1 MNSLDLLYK
10 WAPIQ
15 LPNEMSLEAIK
26 QLEIKFY
33 EMGIR
38 TRLDLE
44 QAETA
49 LLVPLK
55 DYDVAKE
62 VVEGSVKAVYTNHQD
77 LYRVFEANLEYK
89 NEKLYEDPY
98 SARNKKVRR
107 WNFIIIIALFFAIL
121 TIIKIFNG

>member
-1 MNSLDLLYK
+1 MNSLEHLYK
-10 WAPIQ
+10 WASIK
-15 LPNEMSLEAIK
+15 LPHDMTLEAIK

-38 TRLDLE
+38 TRLEVE
-44 QAETA
+44 QKETA

-62 VVEGSVKAVYTNHQD
+62 VVEGTVKAVYTKHQEI
-77 LYRVFEANLEYK
+77 YRVFESNLEYK
-89 NEKLYEDPY
+89 NEKLYDDPY

-121 TIIKIFNG
+121 TIFKMING